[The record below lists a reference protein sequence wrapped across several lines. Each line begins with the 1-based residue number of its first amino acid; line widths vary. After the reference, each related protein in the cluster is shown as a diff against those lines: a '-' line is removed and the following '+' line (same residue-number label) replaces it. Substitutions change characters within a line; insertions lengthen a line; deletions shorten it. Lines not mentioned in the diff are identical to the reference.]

1 MNYRL
6 ELGVLTCAAAALLL
20 APAANAQSTR
30 RETRA
35 VALFPSAQTSYLGIG
50 VADITSERAKA
61 LNLKE
66 DRGAEVTSV
75 EDDSP
80 AAKAGLKEGDV
91 ILEFNG
97 QAVQGQAQLARL
109 VQETPA
115 GCQGKILVSR
125 GGATQTVTAT
135 IGSKRSGPAAVMG
148 MRGEPFNM
156 PEIRIPELPDIPRVE
171 MNLQSRRLGIVGE
184 ALDPEDQLSEFF
196 GVKEGVLVKSVLKNS
211 AAEKAGLKAGDV
223 VVKVGDTKVARTEEI
238 TRALRNVGD
247 KSSVSVV
254 VVRNKKEM
262 TVPVAI
268 EGTPRGKVRAEV
280 QIASC

>member
-6 ELGVLTCAAAALLL
+6 KLGVLACAAVALFV

-30 RETRA
+30 RETRNMVFA
-35 VALFPSAQTSYLGIG
+35 GAQTSYLGIG

-61 LNLKE
+61 LSLKE

-80 AAKAGLKEGDV
+80 ASKAGLKEGDV

-115 GCQGKILVSR
+115 GRQAKILISR
-125 GGATQTVTAT
+125 GGATQTLTAT
-135 IGSKRSGPAAVMG
+135 IASKRGGPAAILG
-148 MRGEPFNM
+148 MRGEPFAM
-156 PEIRIPELPDIPRVE
+156 PDIRIPELPDIPQVE
-171 MNLQSRRLGIVGE
+171 MNLQNRRLGIVGE
-184 ALDPEDQLSEFF
+184 ALNPDDQLSEFF

-211 AAEKAGLKAGDV
+211 AAEKAGIKAGDV

-238 TRALRNVGD
+238 TKALRSLGD
-247 KSSVSVV
+247 KTSVSVV
-254 VVRNKKEM
+254 VVRNKKEV
-262 TVPVAI
+262 TVPVTI
-268 EGTPRGKVRAEV
+268 ESAPRGKVRAEA
-280 QIASC
+280 QIISC

>member
-6 ELGVLTCAAAALLL
+6 ELGVLACAAAALFL
-20 APAANAQSTR
+20 APAANAQAAR
-30 RETRA
+30 RETRNMVFA
-35 VALFPSAQTSYLGIG
+35 GAQTSYLGIG

-91 ILEFNG
+91 VLEFNG

-115 GCQGKILVSR
+115 GRQAKITVSR
-125 GGATQTVTAT
+125 GGATQTITAT
-135 IGSKRSGPAAVMG
+135 IGSKRAGPGVLMG
-148 MRGEPFNM
+148 MRSEPFVM
-156 PEIRIPELPDIPRVE
+156 PDIRIPELPDIPQVQ
-171 MNLQSRRLGIVGE
+171 MNLQNRRLGIVGE
-184 ALDPEDQLSEFF
+184 ALNSDDQLSDFF

-238 TRALRNVGD
+238 ARALRNVGD
-247 KSSVSVV
+247 KTSVSVV

-262 TVPVAI
+262 TLPVTI
-268 EGTPRGKVRAEV
+268 ETTPRGKVRAEARTV
-280 QIASC
+280 SC

>member
-6 ELGVLTCAAAALLL
+6 ELALLACAAAALLA
-20 APAANAQSTR
+20 APAVNAQSAR
-30 RETRA
+30 REARA
-35 VALFPSAQTSYLGIG
+35 VVFPNAQTSYLGIG
-50 VADITSERAKA
+50 VADITAERAKA

-115 GCQGKILVSR
+115 GRQGKLLISR
-125 GGATQTVTAT
+125 GGATQTLTAT
-135 IGSKRSGPAAVMG
+135 IGLKRGGPGALMG
-148 MRGEPFNM
+148 MRDVPFNM

-223 VVKVGDTKVARTEEI
+223 VVKVGDAKVTRTEEI

-254 VVRNKKEM
+254 IVRNKKEV
-262 TVPVAI
+262 TVPVTI
-268 EGTPRGKVRAEV
+268 ESTPRGKVSAEA
-280 QIASC
+280 QIISC